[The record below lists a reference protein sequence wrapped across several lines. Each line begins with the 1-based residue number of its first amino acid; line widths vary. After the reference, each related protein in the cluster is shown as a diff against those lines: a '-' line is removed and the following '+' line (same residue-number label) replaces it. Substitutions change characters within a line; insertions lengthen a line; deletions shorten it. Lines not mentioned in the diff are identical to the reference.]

1 MNEEAPAHRLFCMV
15 LTTVPSE
22 SQSEILAHEIV
33 AAGLGACVQVH
44 PIKSFYLWKGEA
56 CAETE
61 WRLCI
66 KTRKALY
73 ARLEGLIRVHHPYEV
88 PQIVQ
93 VPIEEGAADYLD
105 WVAAMTAG

>member
-1 MNEEAPAHRLFCMV
+1 MNEEAPGQKLFCMV
-15 LTTVPSE
+15 LTTVASE
-22 SQSEILAHEIV
+22 SQTEVLARQIV
-33 AAGLGACVQVH
+33 ASGLGACVQVQ

-56 CAETE
+56 CAEPE

-66 KTRKALY
+66 KTRRALY
-73 ARLEGLIRVHHPYEV
+73 ARLEGFIRAHHPYEV

-93 VPIEEGAADYLD
+93 VPIEEGATDYLD